1 MTTLTMR
8 YMRGDYVVTG
18 PDIKPVKF
26 KSRREARD
34 WCAQNHRVEPAQRD
48 RRLML
53 RSASVLTA
61 NPMSS

>member
-34 WCAQNHRVEPAQRD
+34 WCAQNHRAEPAQRD

-53 RSASVLTA
+53 RSASALTLRIQ
-61 NPMSS
+61 